1 MSNRNITII
10 FILAILSTI
19 SMIITQYVWVKKAH
33 ELGEK
38 NFDQK
43 VKYVLFSVGENLLRS
58 SYKDYKSD
66 MDMVER
72 ITPEYYIVKVNDKI
86 NYKSLKQLLVRDL
99 QKADLNTVF
108 EFGIYDCETEEMQ
121 KGERV
126 NMSDTSDKKFA
137 AKMFPKQKQEN
148 YYFGV
153 NFPERDKILSG
164 QLTYIKAGT
173 IAVIGLLSLL
183 AYIVFMVFKQK
194 RLQEIQKD
202 FVNNMTHEFK
212 TPLSTIQ
219 IASEVLKNPNIVN
232 NPQRLL
238 NYATIV
244 GNETS
249 HLTSQVERVL
259 QMAQTDKGAVIL
271 KYSDFNLQDV
281 YDEMIAKYRTL
292 VRSRGGDLIFNSPTN
307 NLPIRADL
315 LHFKNT
321 VSNLIDNAIKYTP
334 TNPNIIVETK
344 VLEKNYEISV
354 SDNGIGIAEEHR
366 ENVFSKFF
374 RVPTGNVH
382 DVKGFGLGLSYVK
395 LIMKRHKGDVYCNSE
410 IGNGTKFTLLIPK
423 K

>member
-1 MSNRNITII
+1 MNNRTIRI
-10 FILAILSTI
+10 VFILAVLSTI
-19 SMIITQYVWVKKAH
+19 SIIVTQYLWVKKAY
-33 ELGEK
+33 ELAEK

-43 VKYVLFSVGENLLRS
+43 VRYVLYTVGENLLRS
-58 SYKDYKSD
+58 NYKDYRSD
-66 MDMVER
+66 LDIVER
-72 ITPEYYIVKVNDKI
+72 ISPEYYIVKVNDHI

-99 QKADLNTVF
+99 QKANLVTVF

-126 NMSDTSDKKFA
+126 NMMDTSDNRLT
-137 AKMFPKQKQEN
+137 AKMFPKQKKEN

-153 NFPERDKILSG
+153 NFPQRDVILSG

-173 IAVIGLLSLL
+173 LAVFGLLSLL
-183 AYIVFMVFKQK
+183 AYIVFIVFKQK

-259 QMAQTDKGAVIL
+259 QMAQTEKGDVIL
-271 KYSDFNLQDV
+271 KYTDFNLEDI
-281 YDEMIAKYRTL
+281 YEELIGRYRPL
-292 VRSRGGDLIFNSPTN
+292 VRSRGGDLIFKTDLQTMPLS
-307 NLPIRADL
+307 ADI

-321 VSNLIDNAIKYTP
+321 LGNLIDNAIKYSNEDP
-334 TNPNIIVETK
+334 EIIVETK
-344 VLEKNYEISV
+344 SIDDNYSIAI
-354 SDNGIGIAEEHR
+354 SDNGIGIAQEHLK
-366 ENVFSKFF
+366 NIFSKFY
-374 RVPTGNVH
+374 RVPTGNIH

-410 IGNGTKFTLLIPK
+410 KNKGTTFTLIIPK

>member
-1 MSNRNITII
+1 MSNRNIRII

-19 SMIITQYVWVKKAH
+19 SIIFTQYLAVKKAS
-33 ELGEK
+33 ELSEK

-43 VKYVLFSVGENLLRS
+43 VKFVLYAVGENLLRS

-72 ITPEYYIVKVNDKI
+72 ITPDYYIVKVNDKI
-86 NYKSLKQLLVRDL
+86 NYKSLKQLLIRDL
-99 QKADLNTVF
+99 QKSDLKTVF

-126 NMSDTSDKKFA
+126 NMLDSSDKNIA
-137 AKMFPKQKQEN
+137 AKMFPKQKKEN

-153 NFPERDKILSG
+153 NFPERDKILNA
-164 QLTYIKAGT
+164 QLMYLKAGT
-173 IAVIGLLSLL
+173 AAVVGLLSLL
-183 AYIVFMVFKQK
+183 AYIVFVVFKQK

-219 IASEVLKNPNIVN
+219 IASEVLKNPKIIN
-232 NPQRLL
+232 NPERLL

-244 GNETS
+244 GNETL
-249 HLTSQVERVL
+249 HLTGQVERVL
-259 QMAQTDKGAVIL
+259 QMAQTEKGAMLL
-271 KYSDFNLQDV
+271 KYSDFNLEDV
-281 YDEMIAKYRTL
+281 YEEMINKYRGL
-292 VRSRGGDLIFNSPTN
+292 VRSRGGDLIFSSTQE
-307 NLPIRADL
+307 NLPIKADL

-321 VSNLIDNAIKYTP
+321 ISNLIDNAIKYTEQ
-334 TNPNIIVETK
+334 NPKIVITTTDK
-344 VLEKNYEISV
+344 GKNYEIAV
-354 SDNGIGIAEEHR
+354 EDNGIGIPKEHQ

-395 LIMKRHKGDVYCNSE
+395 LIMKRHKGDVYCSSE
-410 IGNGTKFTLLIPK
+410 MGKGTKFTLVIPK
-423 K
+423 N